1 MILNERE
8 EKWSKYKDLY
18 LMEKDTVYDS
28 FFANLGSY
36 ITPLVRPE
44 VRIEF

>member
-1 MILNERE
+1 LPPGKI
-8 EKWSKYKDLY
+8 YIYIYD

-36 ITPLVRPE
+36 IKLVVRQL